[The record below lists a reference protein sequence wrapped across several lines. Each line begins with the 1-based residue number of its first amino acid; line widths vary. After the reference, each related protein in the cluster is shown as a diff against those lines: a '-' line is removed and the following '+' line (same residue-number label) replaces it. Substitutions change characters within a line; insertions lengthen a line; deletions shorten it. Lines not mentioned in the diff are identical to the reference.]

1 MQVMR
6 DKICIIILGII
17 ILGMGL
23 YSAIGCNITK
33 DLNTMEAEDF
43 HAGMYVSGEIRGN
56 LGAFCQENQYRY
68 FMKTNTTNYYLVS
81 YDERQKGWVA
91 LKTSKHEEEL
101 QQLQGETVSYINGE
115 GEMPKSNLK
124 IRGRVYKCNS
134 DTLRYL
140 SQFLLGNDIPHVD
153 YFILETGF
161 LDNYGMLVLAGV
173 YAIVAMFAWIKRKK
187 KNPDDEYLE
196 A

>member
-1 MQVMR
+1 MR

-23 YSAIGCNITK
+23 YSAIGCNITR
-33 DLNTMEAEDF
+33 DLNTMGEEDF

-56 LGAFCQENQYRY
+56 LGAFCQEDQYRY
-68 FMKTNTTNYYLVS
+68 FLKTNTTNYYLVS
-81 YDERQKGWVA
+81 YEEGQKSWVA

-101 QQLQGETVSYINGE
+101 QQLQGETISYINGE

-124 IRGRVYKCNS
+124 IRGRVYKCSS
-134 DTLRYL
+134 DTLQYL
-140 SQFLLGNDIPHVD
+140 SQFLRGNDIPHVE

-173 YAIVAMFAWIKRKK
+173 YVIVAMIVCMQRKK